1 MEIPKPNNE
10 NFPLDIHE
18 THGRRSKHSHRL
30 AVNLLDLHQ
39 WSVVIS
45 SISQKF
51 TDQLFLLPFAFD
63 FNSANRK
70 FEKTKAKWCTLAH
83 VSVSV
88 SLPLEVYFGV
98 CAFFSSAR
106 PFVSRFLNVYWTYVR
121 IHFYFPLM
129 WMLVWRPWPSARHRA
144 EMCNKIIG
152 KSNRRC
158 VWLLLLAQK

>member
-1 MEIPKPNNE
+1 MDFWPELKLHVDRYSIRLMEIPKPNNE

-45 SISQKF
+45 CISQKF

-88 SLPLEVYFGV
+88 SLPLEVYFCV
-98 CAFFSSAR
+98 CFF
-106 PFVSRFLNVYWTYVR
+106 F
-121 IHFYFPLM
+121 
-129 WMLVWRPWPSARHRA
+129 
-144 EMCNKIIG
+144 
-152 KSNRRC
+152 
-158 VWLLLLAQK
+158 LLLLVRSFLVFLMFIGHTCEFTSISR

>member
-1 MEIPKPNNE
+1 MDFWPELKLHVDRYSIRLMEIPKPNNK

-88 SLPLEVYFGV
+88 SLPLEVYFCV
-98 CAFFSSAR
+98 CFF
-106 PFVSRFLNVYWTYVR
+106 F
-121 IHFYFPLM
+121 
-129 WMLVWRPWPSARHRA
+129 
-144 EMCNKIIG
+144 
-152 KSNRRC
+152 
-158 VWLLLLAQK
+158 LLLLVRSFLVFLMFIGHTCEFTSISR